1 VIAHTQ
7 VRKLKIGQ
15 KKAHVM
21 EIQLNGG
28 SIADKVNWAKS
39 HFEKTIDVTSVFEQ
53 DEMIDTIGVTKGMY
67 LDWAKRCERNSS
79 GARMI

>member
-67 LDWAKRCERNSS
+67 LELGEAMRAERE
-79 GARMI
+79 